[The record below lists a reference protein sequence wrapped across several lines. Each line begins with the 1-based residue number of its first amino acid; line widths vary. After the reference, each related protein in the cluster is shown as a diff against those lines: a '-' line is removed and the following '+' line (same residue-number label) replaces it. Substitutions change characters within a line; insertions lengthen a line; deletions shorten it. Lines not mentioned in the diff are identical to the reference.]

1 MARLAVNWMT
11 AAKAAIDAKR
21 VFLSMSG
28 FHLYDIKQNFIG
40 PRQRGSRIK
49 TLTFVNS
56 CFGSFDDIAGTALL

>member
-28 FHLYDIKQNFIG
+28 FHLYKSSKILSARDSVGQG
-40 PRQRGSRIK
+40 
-49 TLTFVNS
+49 
-56 CFGSFDDIAGTALL
+56 